1 MGQTERVC
9 PISKTSFHSFFR
21 RADMRLGE
29 TKEGKIMLGTIV
41 NTIAVIIGAFIG
53 ILLKKGLPEKMAD
66 TLMKGLGLCTLFLG
80 ISGSL
85 KGQDSMVLIISM
97 VIGTLIGE
105 GIDLEDKVN
114 RLGKWVEKSFVG
126 RSGAVED
133 SSVEEASD
141 NKQAKGKASIAEG
154 FVTASLL
161 FCVGAMTIVGS
172 LQSGLQGNHEMLF
185 NKSMLD
191 FVAAIIFASSL
202 GIGVAFAAAFV
213 FVYQGAIT
221 LLAQWVAPF
230 LNDTV
235 INEMTCVGSVII
247 IGLALNMLG
256 ITKLRVMNYVPGIFI
271 PIVLVPI
278 MSYIL

>member
-1 MGQTERVC
+1 
-9 PISKTSFHSFFR
+9 
-21 RADMRLGE
+21 
-29 TKEGKIMLGTIV
+29 MLGTIV

-53 ILLKKGLPEKMAD
+53 ICLKRGLPEKMAD

-80 ISGSL
+80 VSGSL
-85 KGQDSMVLIISM
+85 SGENSLVLIISI

-105 GIDLEDKVN
+105 GVDLEDKVN
-114 RLGKWVEKSFVG
+114 KLGLWVEKKF
-126 RSGAVED
+126 GAKDTAKSNAQQEAEQ
-133 SSVEEASD
+133 SSEKECV
-141 NKQAKGKASIAEG
+141 KKPSIAEG

-172 LQSGLQGNHEMLF
+172 LQSGLSGNHEMLF
-185 NKSMLD
+185 NKSVLD

-213 FVYQGAIT
+213 FVYQGMIT
-221 LLAQWVAPF
+221 VMAQWIAPF

-247 IGLALNMLG
+247 IGLALNMLN
-256 ITKLRVMNYVPGIFI
+256 ITKLRVMNYVPAIFV
-271 PIVLVPI
+271 PIILVPV
-278 MSYIL
+278 MNLLG

>member
-1 MGQTERVC
+1 
-9 PISKTSFHSFFR
+9 
-21 RADMRLGE
+21 
-29 TKEGKIMLGTIV
+29 MLGTIV
-41 NTIAVIIGAFIG
+41 NTIAVIIGATIG
-53 ILLKKGLPEKMAD
+53 MLLKKGLPERLAD

-85 KGQDSMVLIISM
+85 KGENSMILIISM
-97 VIGTLIGE
+97 VVGALIGE
-105 GIDLEDKVN
+105 GINLEEKVN
-114 RLGKWVEKSFVG
+114 RLGKWIEG
-126 RSGAVED
+126 RFRNKE
-133 SSVEEASD
+133 SD
-141 NKQAKGKASIAEG
+141 KTSIAEG

-191 FVAAIIFASSL
+191 FVAAIIFASTL
-202 GIGVAFAAAFV
+202 GVGVAFSAVFV

-221 LLAQWVAPF
+221 MLAQWVAPF
-230 LNDTV
+230 LNDMV

-256 ITKLRVMNYVPGIFI
+256 ITKLRVMNYVPAIFI
-271 PIVLVPI
+271 PIVLC
-278 MSYIL
+278 MFM

>member
-1 MGQTERVC
+1 
-9 PISKTSFHSFFR
+9 
-21 RADMRLGE
+21 
-29 TKEGKIMLGTIV
+29 MLGTIV

-53 ILLKKGLPEKMAD
+53 IGLKRGLPEKLSD
-66 TLMKGLGLCTLFLG
+66 TLMKGLGLCTIFLG

-85 KGQDSMVLIISM
+85 SGENSMVLIISM
-97 VIGTLIGE
+97 VLGALIGE
-105 GIDLEDKVN
+105 SVDLEDKVN
-114 RLGKWVEKSFVG
+114 KLGQWVEKKFSQK
-126 RSGAVED
+126 SGD
-133 SSVEEASD
+133 D
-141 NKQAKGKASIAEG
+141 KKNSIAEG

-172 LQSGLQGNHEMLF
+172 LQSGLSGNHEMLF
-185 NKSMLD
+185 NKSVLD

-221 LLAQWVAPF
+221 LMAQWIAPF

-256 ITKLRVMNYVPGIFI
+256 ITKLRVMNYVPAIFV
-271 PIVLVPI
+271 PIILVPV
-278 MSYIL
+278 MNLLG